1 MNVRRGEVV
10 LVDFPYSD
18 QTGSKVRPALV
29 VQADTWNQRLE
40 DTILALITSSRYR
53 RIGAATQFAID
64 ITTAEGQQT
73 GLRLNSV
80 IQCENLLTYDQGLIL
95 RVLGRL
101 SATSM
106 EQIDLCLKAALGIP

>member
-1 MNVRRGEVV
+1 MKVQRGDIV

-18 QTGSKVRPALV
+18 QTGRKVRPALV
-29 VQADTWNQRLE
+29 VQADVWNQRLA
-40 DTILALITSSRYR
+40 DTILALITSSQR
-53 RIGAATQFAID
+53 RRVGASTQFEID

-80 IQCENLLTYDQGLIL
+80 VQCENLVTYEQALVL

-101 SATSM
+101 STSAM
-106 EQIDLCLKAALGIP
+106 QQIDGCLKAALGIS